1 MNNAI
6 IVRLSI
12 TARKIQKT
20 GRYKTS
26 PTTEINTWKIDWSK
40 QNEKNLS
47 AQEKTQKDGA
57 RLQKK
62 NGNKER
68 TQGSCPQTF
77 KGPQTA
83 HLLIR

>member
-47 AQEKTQKDGA
+47 AQEKTQKDGT
-57 RLQKK
+57 RFPQKNEK
-62 NGNKER
+62 SFG
-68 TQGSCPQTF
+68 
-77 KGPQTA
+77 
-83 HLLIR
+83 